1 MAEAAGAAKVP
12 ALKPAAQP
20 VVPAAEP
27 KSPPAP
33 RGPAS
38 PQTPAKKGERV
49 HRVPEHFVALKKD
62 LKQSKTAADK
72 ALRKVLAKSK
82 VEDQRLRR
90 LVAKA
95 QSLPMGTLVKI
106 VQMKIEIPNI
116 ECPHCACCFPP
127 SGPLSE
133 AHRAVLAGR
142 DVHFEFSGKTLATS
156 PNAHP
161 STSSVAAKKPDA

>member
-1 MAEAAGAAKVP
+1 MAEAACAGKAS

-33 RGPAS
+33 RVPPS
-38 PQTPAKKGERV
+38 PQTPAKRIKRV
-49 HRVPEHFVALKKD
+49 HRVPEHFLALKKD
-62 LKQSKTAADK
+62 LKVSRSAADK
-72 ALRKVLAKSK
+72 ALRRVLAKSK
-82 VEDQRLRR
+82 SEDQRMRR
-90 LVAKA
+90 LVSKA
-95 QSLPMGTLVKI
+95 QSLPMDTLVKI

-127 SGPLSE
+127 AGPLSE

-142 DVHFEFSGKTLATS
+142 DVHFEFSGKPLATS
-156 PNAHP
+156 SKAPP
-161 STSSVAAKKPDA
+161 SSLSVAAKKQDA